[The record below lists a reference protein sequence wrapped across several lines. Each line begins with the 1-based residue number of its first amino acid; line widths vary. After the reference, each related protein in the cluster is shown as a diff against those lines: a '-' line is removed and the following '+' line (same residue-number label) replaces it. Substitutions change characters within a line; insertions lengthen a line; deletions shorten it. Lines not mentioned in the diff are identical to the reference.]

1 MNTLI
6 AVHKEILDRSL
17 ASSSIVRPTKIGT
30 VPIGFKTEN
39 KAANKYIKSSMFFL
53 AKLEVYYIKIA
64 FLRLRNSYYVTIVLS
79 IPNKA
84 IQILI

>member
-39 KAANKYIKSSMFFL
+39 KAANKYIKSSMFFF
-53 AKLEVYYIKIA
+53 AKLEVYYTQNSVSKIK
-64 FLRLRNSYYVTIVLS
+64 
-79 IPNKA
+79 K
-84 IQILI
+84 

>member
-53 AKLEVYYIKIA
+53 AKLEVYYTQNSVSKIK
-64 FLRLRNSYYVTIVLS
+64 
-79 IPNKA
+79 K
-84 IQILI
+84 

>member
-39 KAANKYIKSSMFFL
+39 KAANKYIKKFHVFFW
-53 AKLEVYYIKIA
+53 
-64 FLRLRNSYYVTIVLS
+64 RN
-79 IPNKA
+79 
-84 IQILI
+84 

>member
-30 VPIGFKTEN
+30 VPIGFKQ
-39 KAANKYIKSSMFFL
+39 KIK
-53 AKLEVYYIKIA
+53 
-64 FLRLRNSYYVTIVLS
+64 R
-79 IPNKA
+79 
-84 IQILI
+84 QINI

>member
-1 MNTLI
+1 MTTQNVDIFPKKKDIIKIMNTLI

-39 KAANKYIKSSMFFL
+39 KAANKYIKVPCFFW
-53 AKLEVYYIKIA
+53 
-64 FLRLRNSYYVTIVLS
+64 RN
-79 IPNKA
+79 
-84 IQILI
+84 

>member
-17 ASSSIVRPTKIGT
+17 ASSSIVRPTKIRT

-39 KAANKYIKSSMFFL
+39 KAANKYIKVPCFFL
-53 AKLEVYYIKIA
+53 AKLEVYYTQNSVSKIK
-64 FLRLRNSYYVTIVLS
+64 
-79 IPNKA
+79 K
-84 IQILI
+84 